1 MCTERFRR
9 VTNCSNARYYSVS
22 GPPIAMRTL
31 LSMMARVRYYTES
44 LFSNP
49 SVDLI
54 KIWVICHSLLDN
66 ILQRREHSQ
75 PLNRMDTGFVCTR
88 SLREV
93 AIHNPKRVMERGS
106 QFGNSLSVNKHAN
119 ILALALST
127 NRIDQDGCGTDDTV
141 FGIQFN

>member
-1 MCTERFRR
+1 M
-9 VTNCSNARYYSVS
+9 
-22 GPPIAMRTL
+22 
-31 LSMMARVRYYTES
+31 
-44 LFSNP
+44 
-49 SVDLI
+49 
-54 KIWVICHSLLDN
+54 CHSLLDN

-75 PLNRMDTGFVCTR
+75 PLNRMDTKLVCTC
-88 SLREV
+88 SLREA
-93 AIHNPKRVMERGS
+93 AIYNPKRVMERGS